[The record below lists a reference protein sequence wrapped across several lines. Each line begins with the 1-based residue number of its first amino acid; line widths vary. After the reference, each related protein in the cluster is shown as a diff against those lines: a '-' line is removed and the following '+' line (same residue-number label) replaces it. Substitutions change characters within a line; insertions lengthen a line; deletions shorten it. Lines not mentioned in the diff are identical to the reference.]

1 MASVLEV
8 NAFLENGGDVG
19 SGPVKRPIDFLA
31 NRLDFFT
38 NIESYTSRLNIG
50 QLSLCT

>member
-1 MASVLEV
+1 MMLLLE
-8 NAFLENGGDVG
+8 LEKYTPFY
-19 SGPVKRPIDFLA
+19 SRPGPVKRPIDFLA

-38 NIESYTSRLNIG
+38 NIVSYTSRLNIG